1 MCVFFF
7 SMFTI
12 LYNYLIPEHFHIPQ
26 KKQHT
31 HQQPVQIPPS
41 PFHKGKWLSRVR
53 FSGTPWTAARQAP
66 LSLGFS
72 SQEYLNGLPCPPPGD
87 LPDSGTEP
95 LFLMP
100 PILVGGLLPLVPP
113 GKSLC
118 LFYVS
123 ANELADSLPSTV
135 YLYVFFEIYL
145 YTWLCWVRWGTWNL

>member
-1 MCVFFF
+1 MAINFNQDPLVYRDIRKWEMQWKQSF
-7 SMFTI
+7 STLLVYM
-12 LYNYLIPEHFHIPQ
+12 LSCLSHFPLFV
-26 KKQHT
+26 T
-31 HQQPVQIPPS
+31 LWTVAHQV
-41 PFHKGKWLSRVR
+41 
-53 FSGTPWTAARQAP
+53 P
-66 LSLGFS
+66 LSMGFS
-72 SQEYLNGLPCPPPGD
+72 RQESWSELPCPPPGD